1 MSTLTD
7 ITIREHD
14 YALEE
19 LSPTMRDLLTSTHLP
34 WLNSLSYCTGFETLN
49 PADRVFFKMEGDAI
63 SQVLFYRIRQKLGWV
78 KTIEIE
84 GFPNVSIEQIQE
96 LVSRKKAH
104 LAIVNRLENAVQ
116 PDENYV
122 SKMSHIFHNGY
133 ITIVPLPPSKEEYL
147 TLMGKNRRKQ
157 LPQYLRRLH
166 RHFNDELEFV
176 YQSKQEIKL
185 ADVIQLEVLNK
196 ERRESKGKGVDSIR
210 EIEARQTNLLPLIHA
225 SGLLVTVRHKGE
237 ILGGTLN
244 FVHGNTAFMLV
255 TGHDVSN
262 DSLRI
267 GIMGIW
273 KTMDYLIDMGI
284 VSLNF
289 LWGRKP
295 YKSQF
300 LGVEYPWTIHIIS
313 SQKWLAIVWKNYIK
327 AYEFYLRVKRFLQ
340 TRLGL
345 H

>member
-1 MSTLTD
+1 MKTMTDLT
-7 ITIREHD
+7 ISKHD
-14 YALEE
+14 YILKE
-19 LSPTMRDLLTSTHLP
+19 LSTKMRDLLTSTHLP
-34 WLNSLSYCTGFETLN
+34 WLNSLPYCTGFDTLN
-49 PADRVFFKMEGDAI
+49 PADRVFFTLKNDEVND
-63 SQVLFYRIRQKLGWV
+63 VLFYRIKHKFGWV
-78 KTIEIE
+78 KIIEIE
-84 GFPNVSIEQIQE
+84 GFPDAKNEQIQE
-96 LVSRKKAH
+96 LISRNKAH
-104 LAIVNRLENAVQ
+104 LAVVNRLENAVQ
-116 PDENYV
+116 PDEEWYV
-122 SKMSHIFHNGY
+122 SNSDTYLKSY
-133 ITIVPLPPSKEEYL
+133 ITIAPLPPSKEEYL
-147 TLMGKNRRKQ
+147 NLMGKNKRKQ

-166 RHFNDELEFV
+166 RHFNDELEFCH
-176 YQSKQEIKL
+176 QTKQEIKL
-185 ADVIQLEVLNK
+185 ADVIKLEVLNK
-196 ERRESKGKGVDSIR
+196 ERRENKGKGVDSVR
-210 EIEARQTNLLPLIHA
+210 EIEERQTNLMPLIHA
-225 SGLLVTVRHKGE
+225 SGLLITVRHKGE
-237 ILGGTLN
+237 ILGGTLC
-244 FVHGNTAFMLV
+244 VIHENTAFMLV